1 MLRLRCDV
9 YISDWSIWLTVC
21 GQAHVEL
28 TSGSRL
34 RIFLRSYAPLRVQR
48 LHSPAELLY
57 EMSVWLVEYFQELSE
72 AEQQYR
78 TLQQQHLNQLQ
89 LALEDKDKQLTEGRA
104 LFDKLKQDF
113 KYNLRLLQVS
123 WWWLIANYEEI

>member
-1 MLRLRCDV
+1 
-9 YISDWSIWLTVC
+9 
-21 GQAHVEL
+21 
-28 TSGSRL
+28 
-34 RIFLRSYAPLRVQR
+34 
-48 LHSPAELLY
+48 
-57 EMSVWLVEYFQELSE
+57 MSVWLVEYFQELSE

-123 WWWLIANYEEI
+123 WWWLIANYEEILF